1 MGLFNFKNK
10 NKNKNTKPDI
20 YTIAYDYNGYDIRFV
35 SGSTDP
41 QLYKQINDI
50 ITKETFDINSIAEFK
65 ILNKDSDEDTFWA
78 FYDSWLEKL
87 RENDYVI
94 HLNNEIGIIEFT
106 KKINKLLKIINETKK
121 LDVNFIANRY
131 KEEINKYSYY
141 NQDID
146 ENFNYDILEA
156 NIIAAELRNMG
167 YELINFFNG
176 FDNDDKTI
184 ISIDDIK
191 TMKEIEEKLAN

>member
-1 MGLFNFKNK
+1 MGLFNFK

-20 YTIAYDYNGYDIRFV
+20 YTIAYDYYGYDIRFV

-106 KKINKLLKIINETKK
+106 NKINKLLKIINETKK